1 MRSVEE
7 AFTAESGSRHARL
20 LGLAYRLTGSI
31 TDAEAVL
38 RQARVRFAGGGDVAD
53 SPAHCPEDGLSGAV
67 GELAVDRALSGAAR
81 REHYVGPWLPEP
93 IVTLE
98 VPARTTDPLERITRA
113 EDVRMAAL
121 RVLQQLTPEQR
132 IALVLHENFEVPFE
146 EIAGMLGC
154 TATTAGQYASRAR
167 RVMNEARP
175 PRRVP
180 ATEQHELVEAMLAAL
195 ASGDEWRLARLLH
208 PHVSV
213 HGDSDG
219 KARTALRPVHG
230 RDKVT
235 RFLLSLMR
243 KYPSPTPSN
252 VRSVLVNGDPGL
264 LLPGTSSGDVFR
276 DSAAVRVV
284 GFAVRDGCVAEIHDI
299 VNPDKLT
306 RISCSPP
313 TAEPLSAVET
323 GGMSESRRSW

>member
-1 MRSVEE
+1 MEE
-7 AFTAESGSRHARL
+7 AFTAESDSRHARL

-31 TDAEAVL
+31 ADAEAVL
-38 RQARVRFAGGGDVAD
+38 RQARARFAETGNVVD
-53 SPAHCPEDGLSGAV
+53 SPGHDPSDGLSGAV
-67 GELAVDRALSGAAR
+67 GRLSVDRALSGAAR

-98 VPARTTDPLERITRA
+98 VPARTVDPLERITRA

-132 IALVLHENFEVPFE
+132 IALVLHENFGVPFE
-146 EIAGMLGC
+146 GIAGMLGC
-154 TATTAGQYASRAR
+154 TGPIAGQYASRAR
-167 RVMNEARP
+167 RIMSEARP

-180 ATEQHELVEAMLAAL
+180 ATEQHELVDAMLAAL
-195 ASGDEWRLARLLH
+195 VAGDQWRLARLLH

-235 RFLLSLMR
+235 RFLFSLMR

-264 LLPGTSSGDVFR
+264 LLTGTSDGNVSR
-276 DSAAVRVV
+276 DPAAVRVV

-299 VNPDKLT
+299 VNPDKLS
-306 RISCSPP
+306 RISHS
-313 TAEPLSAVET
+313 TT
-323 GGMSESRRSW
+323 RG

>member
-7 AFTAESGSRHARL
+7 AFTADSDSPHARL

-31 TDAEAVL
+31 ADAEAVL
-38 RQARVRFAGGGDVAD
+38 RQARARFAGPGSEKD
-53 SPAHCPEDGLSGAV
+53 SPGHCTNDELSGAV
-67 GELAVDRALSGAAR
+67 GRLSVDRALSGAAR

-98 VPARTTDPLERITRA
+98 EPVRLVDPLARITRA

-132 IALVLHENFEVPFE
+132 ISLVLHENFGVPFE

-154 TATTAGQYASRAR
+154 TSTTAGQYAARAR
-167 RVMNEARP
+167 RIMIEARP

-180 ATEQHELVEAMLAAL
+180 ATEQHELVAAMLAAL
-195 ASGDEWRLARLLH
+195 AAGDQWRLARLLH

-235 RFLLSLMR
+235 RFLFSLMR

-264 LLPGTSSGDVFR
+264 LLPGVSSGNVPS
-276 DSAAVRVV
+276 DSVVVRVV

-306 RISCSPP
+306 GISRSN
-313 TAEPLSAVET
+313 LS
-323 GGMSESRRSW
+323 G